1 MPQNNT
7 RLGNYGNHAG
17 SDAKWRRL
25 HQASPN
31 RTSSGHADTLILN
44 RTAPCLRGMKVRLVT
59 GTRFSRNIEWQV
71 LLAATVWG
79 TWVSLVFEDDVAARK
94 SQ

>member
-1 MPQNNT
+1 MDIMPDPMPSGGGCI
-7 RLGNYGNHAG
+7 RLVPTGPPRA
-17 SDAKWRRL
+17 
-25 HQASPN
+25 
-31 RTSSGHADTLILN
+31 HADTLILN